1 MTDRVATGKTAS
13 QRTLR
18 VMRDSSGQK
27 GMGVTPIA
35 SACKNHESAGTTFSM
50 IGTEQLFSTDQVAEP
65 EETRSQDQWYAKAN
79 AEFGPALVRLARG
92 YESDSDRRQ
101 DLLQSIHVALWRSF
115 AIFDGRCS
123 LRTWVYRV
131 AHGTAT
137 KHIVANRRVRL
148 HEMFTL
154 DEIVEPEDPQDALR
168 THDRQ
173 DSLARLVTLI
183 ERLKPIDRQVILLYL
198 EDLNAEAIGE
208 VVGLSPENIATKI
221 HRIKK
226 LLAAMFHAR
235 DKS

>member
-1 MTDRVATGKTAS
+1 MEIRA
-13 QRTLR
+13 LR
-18 VMRDSSGQK
+18 GER
-27 GMGVTPIA
+27 
-35 SACKNHESAGTTFSM
+35 CKNGTSASTTFSM
-50 IGTEQLFSTDQVAEP
+50 IRTEELTSTDQAHEL
-65 EETRSQDQWYAKAN
+65 EETRSQDEWYSKAS

-92 YESDSDRRQ
+92 YESDPDRRQ
-101 DLLQSIHVALWRSF
+101 DLLQSIHIALWRSF
-115 AIFDGRCS
+115 AIFDRRCS

-148 HEMFTL
+148 REMFTL
-154 DEIVEPEDPQDALR
+154 DEIVEPEDPQD
-168 THDRQ
+168 TFGSFDRS
-173 DSLARLVTLI
+173 DSLARLLTLI

>member
-1 MTDRVATGKTAS
+1 MI
-13 QRTLR
+13 RTENLSP
-18 VMRDSSGQK
+18 V
-27 GMGVTPIA
+27 
-35 SACKNHESAGTTFSM
+35 
-50 IGTEQLFSTDQVAEP
+50 DQAADLED
-65 EETRSQDQWYAKAN
+65 TRSQDEWYAKAST
-79 AEFGPALVRLARG
+79 EFGPALVRLSRG
-92 YESDSDRRQ
+92 YESNPDRRQ
-101 DLLQSIHVALWRSF
+101 DLLQSIHIALWRSF
-115 AIFDGRCS
+115 AIFDRRCS

-148 HEMFTL
+148 REMMTL
-154 DEIVEPEDPQDALR
+154 DDIVEPEDPQDTVGSL
-168 THDRQ
+168 DRN
-173 DSLARLVTLI
+173 DSLERLLTLI

-226 LLAAMFHAR
+226 LLAVMFHAR

>member
-1 MTDRVATGKTAS
+1 MIRTEDLHSMDQATE
-13 QRTLR
+13 L
-18 VMRDSSGQK
+18 
-27 GMGVTPIA
+27 
-35 SACKNHESAGTTFSM
+35 
-50 IGTEQLFSTDQVAEP
+50 
-65 EETRSQDQWYAKAN
+65 EETRSQDEWYAKAS
-79 AEFGPALVRLARG
+79 AEFGPALTRLARG
-92 YESDSDRRQ
+92 YESDPDRRQ
-101 DLLQSIHVALWRSF
+101 DLLQSIHIALWRSF
-115 AIFDGRCS
+115 AIFDRRCS

-148 HEMFTL
+148 REMLTL
-154 DEIVEPEDPQDALR
+154 DEIVEPEDPK
-168 THDRQ
+168 
-173 DSLARLVTLI
+173 DSLVSFDRSDSITRLLTLI

-198 EDLNAEAIGE
+198 EDFNAEAIGE